1 MNELIPAFGR
11 PLAVDSY
18 LHRRNP
24 SVKFGV
30 LLVISALLMAIFDP
44 WTPTVL
50 YVAAL
55 PAVRYAGKVPWR
67 TVALAQLPF
76 AFFALSLF
84 MVNAVTRPGTAVA
97 WVGPFDLSAQGLSV
111 GASLAART
119 LLIGTLSVAFVLS
132 TDGARL
138 MASLHQHVRL
148 SPQLTYAVLAGY
160 RLLEQLPEQWQTIRL
175 AQAAREPHHAGTA
188 RRLPRSVR
196 ALRRAAFTTL
206 VTTLRRGERMS
217 IALETRGLGAGR
229 RTVFRPVP
237 LDHRDALFAVVTL
250 GAVGI
255 VITVAWRARWLVGW
269 EALGVFG

>member
-1 MNELIPAFGR
+1 MNELIPVFGR

-30 LLVISALLMAIFDP
+30 LLVISALLMASFDP

-50 YVAAL
+50 YLAAL

-67 TVALAQLPF
+67 TVVLAQLPF
-76 AFFALSLF
+76 GFFALSLF
-84 MVNAVTRPGTAVA
+84 LVNAVTRPGTPIA
-97 WVGPFDLSAQGLSV
+97 WVGPFDVSAEGMSV
-111 GASLAART
+111 GTSLAVRT
-119 LLIGTLSVAFVLS
+119 LLVGTLSVAFVLS

-175 AQAAREPHHAGTA
+175 AQAAREPRRAGGA

-217 IALETRGLGAGR
+217 IALETRGLGAGG

-237 LDHRDALFAVVTL
+237 LDHRDALFAVGTL
-250 GAVGI
+250 GVVGAVI
-255 VITVAWRARWLVGW
+255 VVAWRAGWLVGW